1 MPIGMLF
8 LYLSDVD
15 LFWIYKSYKGFVR
28 RIIGLN
34 ERGDINGGYKISK
47 KPNNCCEVVLIDKL
61 TAILWFES
69 AKLNLKM
76 LSY

>member
-1 MPIGMLF
+1 MNECG
-8 LYLSDVD
+8 D
-15 LFWIYKSYKGFVR
+15 LKG
-28 RIIGLN
+28 
-34 ERGDINGGYKISK
+34 DYKISK

>member
-1 MPIGMLF
+1 
-8 LYLSDVD
+8 
-15 LFWIYKSYKGFVR
+15 
-28 RIIGLN
+28 LN